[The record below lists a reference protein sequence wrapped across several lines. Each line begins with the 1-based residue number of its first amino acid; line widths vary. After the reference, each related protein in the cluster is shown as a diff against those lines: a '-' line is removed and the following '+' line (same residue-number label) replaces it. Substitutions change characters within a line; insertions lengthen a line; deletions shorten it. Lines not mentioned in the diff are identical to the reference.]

1 MKKDMF
7 NKIVNAIDIL
17 TRERG
22 EDIISLKSLQFE
34 GLRDF
39 HLDWIDV
46 EKHPNSCSIYIKG
59 IDVTKYV
66 YATKHIDRTGVIYDI
81 MTRKYEEQQKK
92 KHQSDMAHVDDYLD
106 NFT

>member
-7 NKIVNAIDIL
+7 NKIVNAIDVL

-39 HLDWIDV
+39 QLDWIEV
-46 EKHPNSCSIYIKG
+46 EKHPNSYNIYIKG
-59 IDVTKYV
+59 IDVTK
-66 YATKHIDRTGVIYDI
+66 HIDRADVVYD
-81 MTRKYEEQQKK
+81 MMERKYQEQQKK
-92 KHQSDMAHVDDYLD
+92 KHQSDMAHVEDYLD